1 MTVDYSQI
9 CLTNETEC
17 LYLYKTVRLVTIAG
31 SVLRQKIVFT
41 RKGPMSKRPLP
52 SVTGAELKVLETLW
66 ERGEATIGELRDVL
80 YPDGGGSKFATVQ
93 KLLARLVA
101 KKLVGRR
108 KDSSN
113 WIFKPLVAR
122 DDLIGGELRRVA
134 DRLGGNSMTPLLTY
148 LVETSELTAKERA
161 HLRQLLDEQP
171 EAMRS
176 RRKHKS

>member
-1 MTVDYSQI
+1 MSI
-9 CLTNETEC
+9 
-17 LYLYKTVRLVTIAG
+17 YLQDSTSCNNRWFGLA
-31 SVLRQKIVFT
+31 QKNRVHEN
-41 RKGPMSKRPLP
+41 GPMRKRPLP
-52 SVTGAELKVLETLW
+52 AVTGAELKVLETLW
-66 ERGEATIGELRDVL
+66 DRGESTIGELRDLL

-101 KKLVGRR
+101 KKLVSRR

-113 WIFKPLVAR
+113 WIFKPLVER

-148 LVETSELTAKERA
+148 LVETSELNAKERA

-171 EAMRS
+171 ESKHS